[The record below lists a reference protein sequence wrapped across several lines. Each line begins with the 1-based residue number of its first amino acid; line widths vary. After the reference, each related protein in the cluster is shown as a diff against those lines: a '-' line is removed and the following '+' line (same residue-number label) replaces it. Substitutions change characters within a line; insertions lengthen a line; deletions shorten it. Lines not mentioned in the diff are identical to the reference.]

1 MKNSPDG
8 FTNLEFWIYEF
19 FNKHLLW
26 FLFQIANWETFA
38 EKISETKER
47 KTSNEFVNSQENISM
62 SKIGN
67 CSRAGLNDVSRVIIL
82 DLYGMVFDA
91 VVKNTFELFSWS
103 SEKLDYKPRSYLESD
118 VWYTFM
124 LLT

>member
-1 MKNSPDG
+1 M
-8 FTNLEFWIYEF
+8 
-19 FNKHLLW
+19 LW

-91 VVKNTFELFSWS
+91 VVKNTCELFS
-103 SEKLDYKPRSYLESD
+103 
-118 VWYTFM
+118 
-124 LLT
+124 

>member
-1 MKNSPDG
+1 M
-8 FTNLEFWIYEF
+8 
-19 FNKHLLW
+19 
-26 FLFQIANWETFA
+26 
-38 EKISETKER
+38 

-91 VVKNTFELFSWS
+91 VVKNTLNFFPDQRTVKNLIINQE
-103 SEKLDYKPRSYLESD
+103 
-118 VWYTFM
+118 VT
-124 LLT
+124 